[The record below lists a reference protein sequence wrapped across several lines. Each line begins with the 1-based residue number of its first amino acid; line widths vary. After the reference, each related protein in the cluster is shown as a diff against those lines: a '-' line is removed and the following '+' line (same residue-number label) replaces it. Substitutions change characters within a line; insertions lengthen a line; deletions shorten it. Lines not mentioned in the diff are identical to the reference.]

1 MTAVTITAAAGV
13 PLPKAHHIGVQA
25 LHFQYASGATKVGT
39 IGDTLV
45 LGKLPNHGTVLDVMA
60 HLGAKADTV
69 ATMVFF
75 ITKGNPAS
83 DTTTLAIVGT
93 VSASSTGGV
102 VTFRPGAL
110 TELPHQISLSDDD
123 GIQYAVLK
131 MRFAAGTE
139 TVSFSLDGYVTFALN
154 AEPG

>member
-1 MTAVTITAAAGV
+1 MAAVTTTTAAGV

-25 LHFQYASGATKVGT
+25 LHFQYASGAGTFGT

-45 LGKLPNHGTVLDVMA
+45 LGKLPNHATVLDVMA
-60 HLGAKADTV
+60 HLGSKADTV

-75 ITKGNPAS
+75 ITKGKTAS
-83 DTTTLAIVGT
+83 DTTTLAVIGT
-93 VSASSTGGV
+93 VSASSTGGT
-102 VTFRPGAL
+102 VTFRPGAT
-110 TELPHQISLSDDD
+110 TELPHIVSLSDDD

-131 MRFAAGTE
+131 MRCAAGTAS
-139 TVSFSLDGYVTFALN
+139 VSFSLDGYITFALN